1 MRILHFTDTHLF
13 KDPDES
19 LKEVVTD
26 RALRSVVRHA
36 LKYYPNPD
44 AVLLTGDLTH
54 DGAPDAYH
62 RLSEIFSEAGGPV
75 FALPG
80 NHDSR
85 YNMASAF
92 GMPGSAIQAGPGF
105 FVGGWQVVMLDSTI
119 QGAEEGNLS
128 DAELDRLDKALG
140 SHPSL
145 PAIVCMHHHPVPMK
159 STWIDEIPLVNGD
172 EFFEVLDRHHNVKA
186 VLWGHV
192 HQEYDVERNGVRLLS
207 SPATC
212 FQFAP
217 RKKKF
222 ALEDTPAGYRWLEL
236 SRDGGIKTGVRRI
249 RKKRADAKPVKPVKA

>member
-13 KDPDES
+13 KDPDEP
-19 LKEVVTD
+19 LKDVVTE
-26 RALRSVVRHA
+26 RSLRSVVKHA
-36 LKYYPNPD
+36 LRYYPNPD
-44 AVLLTGDLTH
+44 VVILTGDLVH
-54 DGAPDAYH
+54 DGAPEAYH
-62 RLSEIFSEAGGPV
+62 RLSEIFAEAGSSV

-92 GMPGSAIQAGPGF
+92 GMPGSAIQSGPGF
-105 FVGGWQVVMLDSTI
+105 FVAGWQVIMLDTTI
-119 QGAEEGNLS
+119 HGAEEGCLADS
-128 DAELDRLDKALG
+128 ELERLDKALG
-140 SHPSL
+140 SHPAL

-159 STWIDEIPLVNGD
+159 SAWIDEIPLVNGD

-192 HQEYDVERNGVRLLS
+192 HQEYDEERGGVRLLS
-207 SPATC
+207 SPSTC

-222 ALEDTPAGYRWLEL
+222 ALEDAPAGYRWLDC
-236 SRDGGIKTGVRRI
+236 SREGEIKTGVRRI
-249 RKKRADAKPVKPVKA
+249 RKKRTESSPVKA